1 MPVKLNPND
10 ALLMVVDLQERL
22 LPSIHDREEIVRRA
36 VVMIRAARILELPII
51 WTQQYRKGLG
61 STEAAIVEA
70 IGDAAEP
77 IEKLAFGCLGDED
90 VAAAVKALGR
100 SQLILC
106 GIEAH
111 VCILQTALRGIE
123 LGWEVFLAEDA
134 IGSRRPSD
142 RETGLRRLMQAGAI
156 PATVEMLIM
165 EALGVA
171 GGGGFKAILPLL
183 KEK

>member
-10 ALLMVVDLQERL
+10 ALLMVVDFQERL
-22 LPSIHDREEIVRRA
+22 LPAIHGREDIVRRT
-36 VVMIRAARILELPII
+36 VVMIKAARILGLPII
-51 WTQQYRKGLG
+51 WTEQYRKGLG
-61 STEAAIVEA
+61 STDAAIVDA

-77 IEKLAFGCLGDED
+77 IEKLAFSGLGDEN
-90 VAAAVKALGR
+90 VAATVKALGR

-111 VCILQTALRGIE
+111 VCILQTALRGLE

-142 RETGLRRLMQAGAI
+142 RETGLRRLMQAGAV

-171 GGGGFKAILPLL
+171 GGEKFKAILPLL
-183 KEK
+183 KGK